1 MFLFN
6 NAVHIST
13 ATIYQRESLPN
24 MSGLD
29 EVETELNDL
38 QRMDQN
44 DVEGGMPQEQIAEES
59 GMFLVSLKFY
69 SKSKEEHMKRA
80 AHYCIFG

>member
-59 GMFLVSLKFY
+59 GMFWSPLNFILKV
-69 SKSKEEHMKRA
+69 KKN
-80 AHYCIFG
+80 I